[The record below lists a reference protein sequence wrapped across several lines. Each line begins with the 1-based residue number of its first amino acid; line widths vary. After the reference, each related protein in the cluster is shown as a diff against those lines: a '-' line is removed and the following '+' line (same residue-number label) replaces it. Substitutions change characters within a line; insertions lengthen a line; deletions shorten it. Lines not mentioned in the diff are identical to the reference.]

1 MRNLNELAPWGLG
14 LLPGVVLALSGC
26 AEANSAQSA
35 PDRPVAAASAAASPA
50 APAPVV
56 ADGRMHVFFGDLHL
70 HTAYSMDA
78 ASVHTETLPDDA
90 YRFAKGEAVQYF
102 GRSVKRLAPL
112 DFLAV
117 TDHSEYLG
125 NVRLARQGRI
135 GLMGEDWQR
144 LFRHDGGED
153 MMTLM
158 RRAVAGLYGEDTP
171 GLSNPDTVRDT
182 WQDTIAA
189 AERHYQPGT
198 FTTFV
203 GFEYSPSFRGGT
215 RGQMHRNVIFRGP
228 QYPGMPFAATDSLH
242 PEALWSYAEANRARG
257 IDSLMIPHNSNL
269 GNGMAFA
276 LTDSWGEPID
286 ALYAQRRA
294 ANEPLVEITQAKGTS
309 EVTPE
314 GSPGD
319 EFADF
324 ELLGG
329 SAAETYAGSYVRP
342 AMLRGLQIAARVG
355 VNPFEFGFAGASDF
369 HSGISAS
376 EEDNFPGG
384 HGLHDLPRDPRS
396 ILHEPDSMLGARLAS
411 ISASGITGVWAPVNT
426 REAIFDALRRRET
439 FATSGPRIRVRIFG
453 GWGRTDGLLDGADW
467 DRKARAWGVPM
478 GGNLRGSVQGRVAP
492 GFVFQAVKD
501 PLSGNL
507 DRVQIIKLWRDA
519 AGSHE
524 RIYDVAWSSGR
535 RRDARTGR
543 LQPVGSTVDATKATY
558 TNTIGA
564 VELAGTWTDP
574 DFDPAH
580 KAIYYARV
588 IEIPTPRW
596 ATYLAARSGVAQ
608 PPDAKSW
615 LQERAWTSPIYYTP
629 AATSTGP

>member
-519 AGSHE
+519 EGSHE
-524 RIYDVAWSSGR
+524 RIYDVAWSPGR
-535 RRDARTGR
+535 RRDARSGR
-543 LQPVGSTVDATKATY
+543 LQPVGNTVDAGKATY
-558 TNTIGA
+558 SNTIGA
-564 VELAGTWTDP
+564 VELSGRWTDP
-574 DFDPAH
+574 DFDPAL

-596 ATYLAARSGVAQ
+596 ATYLAARSGEAL
-608 PPDAKSW
+608 PADAKPW
-615 LQERAWTSPIYYTP
+615 LQERAWTSPIFYTP
-629 AATSTGP
+629 AKP